1 MREAKAGRRTAVRRD
16 EAEAFVLGDGMI
28 ARIADRAF
36 ENPAMSG
43 GLLVMGLTAAAI
55 ISNAMFLQSIRHPDP
70 IFSTRPA
77 AYSPVGKAPSVIPI
91 PRSRADHLVSAP
103 PIPREAPVPRETPA
117 PEKAVDPTPDAAL
130 VAGLQK
136 ALSTK
141 GLYRGPV
148 DGKFGDQT
156 RSAIAAF
163 ERGAGLKVTGQ
174 PTAELLAR
182 ARAPAVQPPKP
193 IPAPERVSAPIP
205 DPAIA
210 IEQARYKRVQ
220 AALNSIGYGPV
231 AIDGHAGEETTD
243 AIRRFELDN
252 GLPLEGT
259 PNDRVV
265 ARLVKIGAMPP
276 N

>member
-70 IFSTRPA
+70 NSRQGRRRTRRSA
-77 AYSPVGKAPSVIPI
+77 RRHPSF
-91 PRSRADHLVSAP
+91 RSREAAP
-103 PIPREAPVPRETPA
+103 TISCRRRQFPGKRQFPERRRLPRRRSI
-117 PEKAVDPTPDAAL
+117 DLPDAAL

-259 PNDRVV
+259 
-265 ARLVKIGAMPP
+265 
-276 N
+276 